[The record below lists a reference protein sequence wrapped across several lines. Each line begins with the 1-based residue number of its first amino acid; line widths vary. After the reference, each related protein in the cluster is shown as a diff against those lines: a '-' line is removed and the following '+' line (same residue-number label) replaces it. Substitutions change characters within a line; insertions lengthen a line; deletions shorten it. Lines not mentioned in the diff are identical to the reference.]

1 MPSLKLKIPDPKLQ
15 IQNAGFETGRSRIRN
30 FKNRHAAFET
40 RDPGSETSG
49 SFFIDVGS
57 HSDTIAVCPS
67 GSVLRVALFA
77 PLSGAS
83 RKKRIVGDD
92 VREALV
98 SNCRFEMLSLKTQDT
113 GSETSDSKCV
123 I

>member
-15 IQNAGFETGRSRIRN
+15 IQNAEFETGRSRIRN
-30 FKNRHAAFET
+30 FKNRNAEFET

-49 SFFIDVGS
+49 SLFIDVGS
-57 HSDTIAVCPS
+57 HSDTICPQ
-67 GSVLRVALFA
+67 SVLRVALFA

-92 VREALV
+92 AREALV
-98 SNCRFEMLSLKTQDT
+98 SNCRFEMLILTTQDT
-113 GSETSDSKCV
+113 GSETSGSKCRV
-123 I
+123 